1 MTKIHGMEITKNT
14 VVGVSIGTLA
24 AIIVF
29 IWTALGI
36 GRPLFA
42 ADLER
47 IEKKIDTYQTTTA
60 VQILNIRKEALKS
73 ELRAAKRDVRSNPSD
88 TNAAEDVDDIEGDIK
103 DLDTRIA
110 CHRTEGCEVEAEI

>member
-1 MTKIHGMEITKNT
+1 MTKITKNT
-14 VVGVSIGTLA
+14 VVGVSLGTLA

-42 ADLER
+42 SDLER
-47 IEKKIDTYQTTTA
+47 IEKKIDSYQTNTA

-73 ELRAAKRDVRSNPSD
+73 ELRAAKREVRGDPD
-88 TNAAEDVDDIEGDIK
+88 DADAAEDVDEIESDIS
-103 DLDTRIA
+103 DLDERIK
-110 CHRTEGCEVEAEI
+110 CHRTESCKVEAEI